1 MGASTRIAPT
11 ARLVDADILIY
22 ERDLRHRRRVTKD
35 EESWKKVSVFMGK
48 DSASVAINEKSVREK
63 VAHIIFE
70 ADTPAGKIFDVVIIA
85 CIVLSVLAVV
95 LESLSSVRAH
105 WGDELRSIEWA
116 FTVLFTI
123 EYGVRLITA
132 RRALAY
138 ARSFYGIV
146 DLLALLPTWTSAL
159 IPGGQYLI
167 AVRSLRVLRVFRV
180 FRLAQYLRESTLL
193 SRALWAS
200 RRKILVFLL
209 AVLTI
214 ALVMGSLMY
223 LVEGEERGFDSIPR
237 AMYWTIVTM
246 TTVGYGDISPQTATG
261 QLLASLLMILGY
273 AIIAVP
279 TGIVSAEI
287 ARNPEAHDALRP
299 ASDHQLHAQ
308 PAVGH
313 EANSCGACEAV
324 EHQDDARF
332 CRLCGHSLVTDNT
345 QV

>member
-1 MGASTRIAPT
+1 MANHSQTEPSHVVVVWRQK
-11 ARLVDADILIY
+11 L
-22 ERDLRHRRRVTKD
+22 
-35 EESWKKVSVFMGK
+35 
-48 DSASVAINEKSVREK
+48 
-63 VAHIIFE
+63 AHIIFE
-70 ADTPAGKIFDVVIIA
+70 ADTPSGKLFDVVIIG
-85 CIVLSVLAVV
+85 CIILSVLAVV
-95 LESLSSVRAH
+95 LESLSSVRAQ
-105 WGDELRSIEWA
+105 WGEDLRNIEWA

-123 EYGVRLITA
+123 EYFLRLLTA
-132 RRALAY
+132 RRAWAY
-138 ARSFYGIV
+138 ARSFYGVV

-180 FRLAQYLRESTLL
+180 FRLAQYLKESTLL
-193 SRALWAS
+193 TRALWSS

-209 AVLTI
+209 AVVTI

-287 ARNPEAHDALRP
+287 ARHPSPSPLEHTSSSARLEVPEALVLPSDMHEPISCEQCSAHGHQRDARYCRC
-299 ASDHQLHAQ
+299 
-308 PAVGH
+308 
-313 EANSCGACEAV
+313 CGASLAPP
-324 EHQDDARF
+324 AA
-332 CRLCGHSLVTDNT
+332 HSGLPGSSGPT
-345 QV
+345 

>member
-1 MGASTRIAPT
+1 
-11 ARLVDADILIY
+11 
-22 ERDLRHRRRVTKD
+22 
-35 EESWKKVSVFMGK
+35 MGK
-48 DSASVAINEKSVREK
+48 DSSSVGKEQKSVRQK

-70 ADTPAGKIFDVVIIA
+70 ADTPAGKLFDVVIIA
-85 CIVLSVLAVV
+85 CIVVSVLAVV

-105 WGDELRSIEWA
+105 WGEELRRVEWV

-123 EYGVRLITA
+123 EYVVRLLTA
-132 RRALAY
+132 RRAWAY
-138 ARSFYGIV
+138 AKSFYGIV
-146 DLLALLPTWTSAL
+146 DFLALLPTWTSAL

-214 ALVMGSLMY
+214 SLVMGSLMY

-287 ARNPEAHDALRP
+287 ARGPAAQDQTKTEVGHIVRDVRMESMIGAVCESCEAPEHQADAL
-299 ASDHQLHAQ
+299 
-308 PAVGH
+308 
-313 EANSCGACEAV
+313 
-324 EHQDDARF
+324 F
-332 CRLCGHSLVTDNT
+332 CRRCGNELVATSPT
-345 QV
+345 QVRSSE

>member
-1 MGASTRIAPT
+1 MGPNN
-11 ARLVDADILIY
+11 D
-22 ERDLRHRRRVTKD
+22 
-35 EESWKKVSVFMGK
+35 SVIK
-48 DSASVAINEKSVREK
+48 NEKSLRQK

-70 ADTPAGKIFDVVIIA
+70 ADTPAGKLFDVVIIA
-85 CIVLSVLAVV
+85 CIVASVLAVV
-95 LESLSSVRAH
+95 LESISSVRAT
-105 WGDELRSIEWA
+105 WGEELRKVEWA

-123 EYGVRLITA
+123 EYVVRLITA
-132 RRALAY
+132 RRAWAY
-138 ARSFYGIV
+138 AKSFYGVV
-146 DLLALLPTWTSAL
+146 DFLALLPTWTSAL

-180 FRLAQYLRESTLL
+180 FRLAQYLQESTLL
-193 SRALWAS
+193 SRALWSS

-209 AVLTI
+209 AVVTI

-287 ARNPEAHDALRP
+287 ARNPEDPNAKEAGASHISGNEGDIESPQAIICGVCSAEAHQADA
-299 ASDHQLHAQ
+299 Q
-308 PAVGH
+308 
-313 EANSCGACEAV
+313 
-324 EHQDDARF
+324 F
-332 CRLCGHSLVTDNT
+332 CRCCGHMLGDSDATKPSGE
-345 QV
+345 